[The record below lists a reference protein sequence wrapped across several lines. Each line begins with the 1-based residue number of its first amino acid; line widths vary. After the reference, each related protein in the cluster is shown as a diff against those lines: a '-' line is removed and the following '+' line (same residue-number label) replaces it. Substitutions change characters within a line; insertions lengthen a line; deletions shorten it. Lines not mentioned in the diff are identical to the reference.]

1 MIKTKRL
8 HLSKFET
15 VHFLFFFMYLSQ
27 KIKYLLYQ
35 WSHSVVSDSLRPHGL
50 SPTRLL
56 CPWDFPGNSTGVDC
70 HFRLQRIFPTQ
81 GSTGAVI
88 FAYNVLNASI
98 NLRTCYSCLLLLGF
112 PGGSNGKESAC
123 NTGDLGPIPGLGR
136 SPGER
141 KGYPLP
147 YSGLENSMDAIVH
160 GVSKCQT
167 WATFTFTLKESDIW

>member
-123 NTGDLGPIPGLGR
+123 NTGDLGPIPGSGR
-136 SPGER
+136 SPGEGN
-141 KGYPLP
+141 GYPLQ
-147 YSGLENSMDAIVH
+147 YSWLENSMDRGAWQARVL
-160 GVSKCQT
+160 GVTKSQIQ
-167 WATFTFTLKESDIW
+167 LSN